1 LTIIKERNMK
11 ILAII
16 ASPRGMQGNT
26 GRLLEEVLSGV
37 ETFGAETEIL
47 SLKTLNIQPCV
58 ACDVCHKTGICNIND
73 DYENTKD
80 KLLACDGFIL
90 ASPNYI
96 FSVTAQMKALF
107 DRCNGLI
114 HCMALEGK
122 YAAVVETSGGGEDEE
137 VLNYMERFVNTLGAD
152 SVGGIGSPMAGIRT
166 FPDEDS
172 LYNRARSLGRDLF
185 QSISDKRVFHEQES
199 FREGFKARMSGLV
212 EFMQECWVYER
223 AYWEKKKQGV

>member
-1 LTIIKERNMK
+1 MK

-26 GRLLEEVLSGV
+26 GRLLEEVLAGV

-47 SLKTLNIQPCV
+47 SLKTLNVQPCV
-58 ACDVCHKTGICNIND
+58 ACDVCHKTGICNIKD
-73 DYENTKD
+73 DYESIKE

-166 FPDEDS
+166 FPDEDG
-172 LYNRARSLGRDLF
+172 LYNRARSLGKDLC
-185 QSISDKRVFHEQES
+185 QSISDKRVFHEQEI
-199 FREGFKARMSGLV
+199 FRDGFKARMSGLV
-212 EFMQECWVYER
+212 DFMKEYWVYER
-223 AYWEKKKQGV
+223 EYWAKKKQGV

>member
-1 LTIIKERNMK
+1 MK

-26 GRLLEEVLSGV
+26 GRLLEEVLKGV
-37 ETFGAETEIL
+37 GEDGDETEIL
-47 SLKTLNIQPCV
+47 SMKTLDVQPCV
-58 ACDVCHKTGICNIND
+58 ACDVCHKTGVCNIKD
-73 DYENTKD
+73 DYEGIKE

-122 YAAVVETSGGGEDEE
+122 YAVVVETSGGGEDEK
-137 VLNYMERFVNTLGAD
+137 VLTYMGRFVNTLGAN
-152 SVGGIGSPMAGIRT
+152 SVGGIGSPMSGIRT
-166 FPDEDS
+166 FPDEDN
-172 LYNRARSLGRDLF
+172 LYSRARTLGKDLC
-185 QSISDKRVFHEQES
+185 QSIRDKRAFPEQEG
-199 FREGFKARMSGLV
+199 FREGFKARMAGLV
-212 EFMQECWVYER
+212 DFMKEFWVFEQE
-223 AYWEKKKQGV
+223 YWAKKNNSK